1 MLKAIVGLLALW
13 LSIAELSAE
22 TLYYRYPGSDGVLV
36 IDKSVPPGAISRG
49 YDVLNSDGRVVRTV
63 EPELTGAAKK
73 ARDQELAVAH
83 ARNEAAEKMRAWD
96 ESLLL
101 RYSDVSDIDVAK
113 LRALNNINVRI
124 SILRSNLALLTKQ
137 LLKNQD
143 EAAELERSGKEVPKI
158 LVDTQLELRA
168 ELSAMESQIEARN
181 AELGNITEAY
191 ERDKA
196 RFIQLQD
203 SVARRRQYTAP

>member
-1 MLKAIVGLLALW
+1 MQKAIVGLLALW
-13 LSIAELSAE
+13 LSAAAWSAQ

-36 IDKSVPPGAISRG
+36 IDKSVPPDAISRG

-73 ARDQELAVAH
+73 ARDQELAIER

-101 RYSDVSDIDVAK
+101 RYSDIGDIDVAK
-113 LRALNNINVRI
+113 LRALNNINVRV
-124 SILRSNLALLTKQ
+124 SILRSNLGLLTQ
-137 LLKNQD
+137 QVLKNQD
-143 EAAELERSGKEVPKI
+143 EAVELERRGKKVPKI

-168 ELSAMESQIEARN
+168 ELAAMESQIEVRN
-181 AELGNITEAY
+181 AELGNIAEAY